1 MKFIRK
7 KINIILIIFFV
18 LLIIGVVTLKTMLLR
33 SKEIASSLDAE
44 EVVLPIKEEKIKD
57 KEVNNELKKY
67 VDIKGAILNP
77 GVYELEI
84 NTRVIDIIN
93 KAGGLL
99 ENANTKNINL
109 AYSLNDQDVIIIPTF
124 EEVEKEIIPSLDND
138 ATIKKENNINNKNN
152 SNQEDNSNE
161 DIIFDLNTCTLE
173 ELANV
178 PGIGNKKA
186 EEIIKYRDTNNGFKN
201 VEELKEINGI
211 GDKTFEKIKSY
222 FKVSN

>member
-124 EEVEKEIIPSLDND
+124 EEVEKEIIHSLDND

-161 DIIFDLNTCTLE
+161 DIILDLNTCTLE

-211 GDKTFEKIKSY
+211 GNKTFEKIKSY

>member
-18 LLIIGVVTLKTMLLR
+18 LLIIGVVTFKTMLLR

-124 EEVEKEIIPSLDND
+124 EEVEKEIITSLDND

-152 SNQEDNSNE
+152 SNQGDNSNE
-161 DIIFDLNTCTLE
+161 DIILDLNTCTLE

>member
-18 LLIIGVVTLKTMLLR
+18 LLIIGVITLKTMLLR

-124 EEVEKEIIPSLDND
+124 EEVEKEIITSLDND

-152 SNQEDNSNE
+152 SNE
-161 DIIFDLNTCTLE
+161 DIILNLNTCTLK

>member
-18 LLIIGVVTLKTMLLR
+18 LLIIGVVTFKTMLLR

-124 EEVEKEIIPSLDND
+124 EEVEKEIISSLDND

-161 DIIFDLNTCTLE
+161 DIILDLNTCTLE

>member
-18 LLIIGVVTLKTMLLR
+18 LLIIGVITLKTMLLR

-124 EEVEKEIIPSLDND
+124 EEVEKEIIHSLDND

-161 DIIFDLNTCTLE
+161 DIILDLNTCTLE

>member
-152 SNQEDNSNE
+152 SNE
-161 DIIFDLNTCTLE
+161 DIILDLNTCTLE

>member
-152 SNQEDNSNE
+152 SNQEDNSNN
-161 DIIFDLNTCTLE
+161 DIILDLNTCTLE

>member
-18 LLIIGVVTLKTMLLR
+18 LLIIGVVTFKTMLLR

-161 DIIFDLNTCTLE
+161 DIILDLNTCTLE

>member
-18 LLIIGVVTLKTMLLR
+18 LLIIGVITLKTMLLR

-44 EVVLPIKEEKIKD
+44 EVVFPIKEEKIKD

-124 EEVEKEIIPSLDND
+124 EEVEKEITPSLDND
-138 ATIKKENNINNKNN
+138 ATIKKENNNKNN
-152 SNQEDNSNE
+152 SNQEDNSNN
-161 DIIFDLNTCTLE
+161 DIILDLNTCTLE
-173 ELANV
+173 ELANL

>member
-152 SNQEDNSNE
+152 SNQGDNSNE
-161 DIIFDLNTCTLE
+161 DIILDLNTCTLE

-178 PGIGNKKA
+178 PRIGNKKA

>member
-18 LLIIGVVTLKTMLLR
+18 LLIIGVVTFKTMLLR

-152 SNQEDNSNE
+152 SNKEDNSNN
-161 DIIFDLNTCTLE
+161 DIILDLNTCTLE

>member
-152 SNQEDNSNE
+152 SNE
-161 DIIFDLNTCTLE
+161 DIILDLNTCTLE

-201 VEELKEINGI
+201 VEELKEKNGI

>member
-7 KINIILIIFFV
+7 KINIILIIFFI
-18 LLIIGVVTLKTMLLR
+18 LLIIGVITLKTMLLR

-124 EEVEKEIIPSLDND
+124 EEVEKEIIHSLDND

-161 DIIFDLNTCTLE
+161 DIILNLNTCTLE

>member
-1 MKFIRK
+1 M
-7 KINIILIIFFV
+7 
-18 LLIIGVVTLKTMLLR
+18 
-33 SKEIASSLDAE
+33 
-44 EVVLPIKEEKIKD
+44 
-57 KEVNNELKKY
+57 
-67 VDIKGAILNP
+67 
-77 GVYELEI
+77 
-84 NTRVIDIIN
+84 
-93 KAGGLL
+93 
-99 ENANTKNINL
+99 
-109 AYSLNDQDVIIIPTF
+109 QW
-124 EEVEKEIIPSLDND
+124 
-138 ATIKKENNINNKNN
+138 NKNN

-161 DIIFDLNTCTLE
+161 DIILDLNTCTLE